1 MTDVSAWQPIA
12 TAPRNG
18 IRIRICQVTLQR
30 MLYEVPHH
38 EAYWHTDRMVWMVLA
53 NHKTREYVELRG
65 ESPTHWEP
73 LEDPPAVATKEA
85 Q

>member
-1 MTDVSAWQPIA
+1 
-12 TAPRNG
+12 
-18 IRIRICQVTLQR
+18 